1 MVLISMN
8 SGAPPDP
15 TALHQLQASLAE
27 GIAADAAAAARLAA
41 SSGGGKGD
49 GASPSSESD
58 GEGRGGGA
66 GSRRGGKRARRH
78 SQISS
83 NDNFPLLS
91 SGQQQQQRP
100 FSTTDESPMSVNSHH
115 SPLNPTYPSSSRNTS
130 HSFESPASHPH
141 HHHQH
146 QLPTSTSNS
155 LSILA
160 DASLAAEID
169 GRSQVTGLDPS
180 FTLSSVTSAIQVNG
194 REEGSEEKT
203 PGILSKGIV
212 DPETAVELFRM

>member
-1 MVLISMN
+1 MH

-27 GIAADAAAAARLAA
+27 GIAADAAVAARLAA
-41 SSGGGKGD
+41 ASGGGKGD
-49 GASPSSESD
+49 GASPSSGSD
-58 GEGRGGGA
+58 GGGGG
-66 GSRRGGKRARRH
+66 GSGNGRRGGKRARRH
-78 SQISS
+78 SQLSS
-83 NDNFPLLS
+83 NDNFPQHIS
-91 SGQQQQQRP
+91 SQPQQRP
-100 FSTTDESPMSVNSHH
+100 FSNSDDSPMSVNSHL
-115 SPLNPTYPSSSRNTS
+115 SPLNPTYPPSSRNTS
-130 HSFESPASHPH
+130 TSFESPASHQH
-141 HHHQH
+141 HHLQH
-146 QLPTSTSNS
+146 PTSTSNS

-180 FTLSSVTSAIQVNG
+180 FNLSSVTSAIQVNG